1 MASTS
6 IADLT
11 VTALAET
18 VARAIARYPE
28 QRGRIERAAQL
39 IATGHVDQIS
49 ADLWA
54 VRSQTDESVY
64 IVDAT
69 GCPCVHAQ
77 RHPEMTCKHCWSIDL
92 IVISQ
97 ERARRLAQRRPAEA
111 APVVTEATMRA
122 HLARLIE
129 ERAARARLVYAS
141 NSRPI
146 DDERCRLLD
155 EQIARLRANLP
166 ALTFRAAVAA

>member
-1 MASTS
+1 MTN
-6 IADLT
+6 LT
-11 VTALAET
+11 VTALTET
-18 VARAIARYPE
+18 IARAIAKFPE
-28 QRGRIERAAQL
+28 QKGRIERAAQL

-54 VRSQTDESVY
+54 VRSQTDETVY
-64 IVDAT
+64 IVDCDRLPLR
-69 GCPCVHAQ
+69 GCQAAPRDDVQA
-77 RHPEMTCKHCWSIDL
+77 RWAIDL
-92 IVISQ
+92 LLV
-97 ERARRLAQRRPAEA
+97 ARRSGPGGLEARATAPEA

-122 HLARLIE
+122 HLSRLIE

-155 EQIARLRANLP
+155 EQIARLRANLAP
-166 ALTFRAAVAA
+166 VTFREAVAA